1 VEPQFTFLEG
11 NNLAGLGI
19 TTATETKAT
28 SGNLLSPLDEI
39 FGGRNEYLPK
49 MRSIANEILV
59 DLDALARSNIDEN
72 ELSVL
77 SQDKNHPAWQFV
89 RQLGIDPSTA
99 NAELINQT
107 MDAFNK
113 EINSQITEL
122 TKRRNELKQKNP
134 YEVAINE
141 LLPMMIA
148 IGALAPETTG
158 KIMPVL
164 MAMAP
169 KIKDR
174 AIEQLESRISALTD
188 ESTRK
193 NLQAANTLSLI
204 EQRATS
210 AGRLALAYVQEERR
224 SRAQRASQKIRIFG
238 TLLDQWYK
246 NNTEQLKR
254 ERLSTMQLS
263 NMIRAMDQYE
273 NLVMRLLSN
282 WPILSDRDIQARRM
296 LIDDLNQRKLQLR
309 NSLAELR
316 KNASDE
322 IRTQIDLLME
332 TRAKPIPEQL
342 ANALATTME
351 NAAASLVPSRIALNM
366 STMTLQQH
374 LGRLASQRAMTL
386 ATETAIGSNMMG
398 VVKDYFQKYQ
408 QYAAEFIAA
417 VRNATNPSER
427 VQLTNNFA
435 EHNLNMIRTYY
446 RYMQTYMTI
455 NPSQASIVRQ
465 NFEGIREGFRSSMRE
480 LLETVK
486 KEIQGS
492 QADIDAL
499 NELSRR
505 YNESLNEMQL

>member
-1 VEPQFTFLEG
+1 MDPELTLFG
-11 NNLAGLGI
+11 NTNLAGLSF
-19 TTATETKAT
+19 TQETRNRTAADR
-28 SGNLLSPLDEI
+28 LLSPLDEI
-39 FGGRNEYLPK
+39 FGERSEYLPK
-49 MRSIANEILV
+49 MQSIANEILS

-107 MDAFNK
+107 MDAFNR

-122 TKRRNELKQKNP
+122 TQRRNELKQKNP
-134 YEVAINE
+134 YEVAMNE

-148 IGALAPETTG
+148 IGALAPEMSG

-164 MAMAP
+164 MAIAP

-174 AIEQLESRISALTD
+174 AINQLESKIAALTE

-224 SRAQRASQKIRIFG
+224 SRAQKASQKIRIFG

-246 NNTEQLKR
+246 NHTEQLKK
-254 ERLSTMQLS
+254 ERLSTLQLA
-263 NMIRAMDQYE
+263 NLTRAMDQYE
-273 NLVMRLLSN
+273 NLVMRLLAN

-316 KNASDE
+316 KNAPDE
-322 IRTQIDLLME
+322 IKAQIDLMME
-332 TRAKPIPEQL
+332 TKARPIPEQL
-342 ANALATTME
+342 ASALATTME

-366 STMTLQQH
+366 STITLQQH
-374 LGRLASQRAMTL
+374 LGRLASQRTMTL
-386 ATETAIGSNMMG
+386 ATQTAIGPEMMG
-398 VVKDYFQKYQ
+398 AVKDYFQKYQ
-408 QYAAEFIAA
+408 QYAADFMAGI
-417 VRNATNPSER
+417 RNTTNPSER
-427 VQLTNNFA
+427 VQLANNFA
-435 EHNLNMIRTYY
+435 NHNLLVLTTYY
-446 RYMQTYMTI
+446 QYMQTYMNQ
-455 NPSQASIVRQ
+455 NPSQAPIIRR
-465 NFEGIREGFRSSMRE
+465 NFEGIREGFRNNMRE

-486 KEIQGS
+486 RETPDR
-492 QADIDAL
+492 QADID
-499 NELSRR
+499 ELRKQYDR
-505 YNESLNEMQL
+505 SLDEMRL

>member
-1 VEPQFTFLEG
+1 VDPQFNFLEG
-11 NNLAGLGI
+11 GNLAGLGF
-19 TTATETKAT
+19 TEATATKTT
-28 SGNLLSPLDEI
+28 SGRLLSPLDEI
-39 FGGRNEYLPK
+39 FGERSEYLPK
-49 MRSIANEILV
+49 MQSIANEILS

-99 NAELINQT
+99 NTELINQT

-134 YEVAINE
+134 YEVAMNE

-148 IGALAPETTG
+148 IGALAPEMSG

-174 AIEQLESRISALTD
+174 AISQLESRISALTE

-224 SRAQRASQKIRIFG
+224 SRAQRASQKIRLFG

-254 ERLSTMQLS
+254 ERLTTMQLS
-263 NMIRAMDQYE
+263 NLVRAMDQYE

-322 IRTQIDLLME
+322 IKAQIDLLME
-332 TRAKPIPEQL
+332 TRARPIPEQL
-342 ANALATTME
+342 ASALATTME

-366 STMTLQQH
+366 STITLQQH
-374 LGRLASQRAMTL
+374 LGRLASQRTMTL
-386 ATETAIGSNMMG
+386 ATQTAIGPEMMG
-398 VVKDYFQKYQ
+398 AVKDYFQKYQ
-408 QYAAEFIAA
+408 QYAADFIAEI
-417 VRNATNPSER
+417 RNTTNPSER
-427 VQLTNNFA
+427 VQRASKFA
-435 EHNLNMIRTYY
+435 EYNLAVLRIYY
-446 RYMQTYMTI
+446 QYMQTYMTQ
-455 NPSQASIVRQ
+455 NPSQASIVRR
-465 NFEGIREGFRSSMRE
+465 NFEGIREGFRNNMRE
-480 LLETVK
+480 LLETVRS
-486 KEIQGS
+486 ETPDG

-499 NELSRR
+499 KQQYDR
-505 YNESLNEMQL
+505 SLNEMQL